1 MLGDNKSAY
10 NSFEYDEKICKT
22 LPYYEDFHS
31 QITDLVRAVGLTE
44 INWLDT
50 GCGTGKTAFKAL
62 KELDGTKINFTLC
75 DASAEML
82 KIAEKR
88 LVGGI
93 VYRNIPSQELDYK
106 EEFDVVTAVQCH
118 HYLSLE
124 ERKTA
129 TKKCFDALKHNGI
142 FITFENIRLE
152 NSAAEELAVRRWKSF
167 MISNGRSPEE
177 AEKQLERRGKEYFPI
192 TVEEHKK
199 LLKDCG
205 FRSAQPLWFSYL
217 QAGFFAI
224 K

>member
-1 MLGDNKSAY
+1 MGDNKSAY
-10 NSFEYDEKICKT
+10 NSFEYNEKICQT

-31 QITDLVRAVGLTE
+31 QITDLIRAVGLAE

-50 GCGTGKTAFKAL
+50 GCGTGKTALKAL

-88 LVGGI
+88 LGAGV
-93 VYRNIPSQELDYK
+93 VCRNIPSQKLDYK

-129 TKKCFDALKHNGI
+129 TQKCFDALKNNGI
-142 FITFENIRLE
+142 FIAFENIRLE
-152 NSAAEELAVRRWKSF
+152 NSAAEQLAVRRWKRF
-167 MISNGRSPEE
+167 MISKGISPEE
-177 AEKQLERRGKEYFPI
+177 AEKQIERRGRSIRSFSKTAASETFSRFGFPI
-192 TVEEHKK
+192 
-199 LLKDCG
+199 C
-205 FRSAQPLWFSYL
+205 RQAFS
-217 QAGFFAI
+217 Q
-224 K
+224 